1 MGMDQSGTPV
11 LRVVRGEQGGWEVR
25 EQGFDKP
32 LSQFDS
38 IDDAKDYAEGI
49 ARTKAGIVV
58 EVYSEDGRLQSRV
71 SAPG

>member
-1 MGMDQSGTPV
+1 MDQSGTPV
-11 LRVVRGEQGGWEVR
+11 LRVVRGKQGGWEVR
-25 EQGFDKP
+25 EQGFAKP
-32 LSQFDS
+32 LSSFESMQ
-38 IDDAKDYAEGI
+38 DAKDYAENL